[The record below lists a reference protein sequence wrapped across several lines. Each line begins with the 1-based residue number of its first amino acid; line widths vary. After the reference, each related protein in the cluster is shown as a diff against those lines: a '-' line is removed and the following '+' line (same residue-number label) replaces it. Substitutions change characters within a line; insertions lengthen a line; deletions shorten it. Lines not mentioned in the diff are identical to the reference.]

1 MDETEQGM
9 PVPREYVHL
18 TTLYD
23 LLSEQA
29 KDGVFTGSITRVAKS
44 MNVSHQYHSRLPRL
58 LVQLG
63 CIDWKVKGA
72 GARPGEI
79 VLLARPTLS
88 QYNST
93 YKRKHL
99 TRSATIDN
107 IKAAIE
113 TTNRRLPSIDLPR
126 WIESVEMKLVD
137 FEARLAA
144 LETPTELTE
153 GGTDL
158 AS

>member
-1 MDETEQGM
+1 MASTIPE
-9 PVPREYVHL
+9 PREYIHL
-18 TTLYD
+18 ATLYD
-23 LLSEQA
+23 LLNEQA
-29 KDGVFTGSITRVAKS
+29 VDGVFTGSLTKVVQS
-44 MNVSHQYHSRLPRL
+44 MNISHVYHSRLPRL

-63 CIDWKVKGA
+63 CIEWKVKGA
-72 GARPGEI
+72 GLRKGKV
-79 VLLARPTLS
+79 VLFERPTLE
-88 QYNST
+88 QYNTT

-99 TRSATIDN
+99 TRTPTLDN

-126 WIESVEMKLVD
+126 WIESVEIKLAD
-137 FEARLAA
+137 LEARLAA